1 MALYI
6 ITNKTIKMA
15 NNGKGIGPH
24 GLGAPKSVA
33 KYASMAKQ
41 AKKPTEPKTG
51 GKKNTSGI
59 FGGDTI
65 AGDENNDGNMV
76 TRAASSF
83 SEGVKKVGKAIYSD
97 LFQGGA
103 ESRRQTSLTRKG
115 LSGKITLEGRD
126 RM

>member
-15 NNGKGIGPH
+15 NNGKGIGPR
-24 GLGAPKSVA
+24 GLGAPKSMA
-33 KYASMAKQ
+33 KYGSMAKQ

-51 GKKNTSGI
+51 GNKNTSGI

-65 AGDENNDGNMV
+65 MGDENKDGNMV
-76 TRAASSF
+76 TRAASNI
-83 SEGVKKVGKAIYSD
+83 SEGVKKVGRAIYSD

-103 ESRRQTSLTRKG
+103 ESKRQTSLARKG
-115 LSGKITLEGRD
+115 LSGKITQKGRNT
-126 RM
+126 M

>member
-1 MALYI
+1 
-6 ITNKTIKMA
+6 MA

-24 GLGAPKSVA
+24 GLGAPKSAA
-33 KYASMAKQ
+33 KYGSMAKQ
-41 AKKPTEPKTG
+41 AKETKEPKTG
-51 GKKNTSGI
+51 GNKNTSGI

-65 AGDENNDGNMV
+65 MGDENNDGNMV

-83 SEGVKKVGKAIYSD
+83 SEGVEKVGKAIYSD

-103 ESRRQTSLTRKG
+103 ESKRQTSLARKG
-115 LSGKITLEGRD
+115 LSGKITLKGRD